1 VVIGAGQAGLSASD
15 HLRRLGIDHVS
26 STRRRRPFSPIPV
39 PLATPSCGGLGRR
52 RGMGSMPQG
61 RPCRQPGSPT
71 PQVPLWV
78 ANIAAR
84 FVSQGVHGGRLGL
97 SVLSSFKTLRS
108 DGMVVA
114 SYAMTSTL
122 RSGRLAGERER
133 GVVILPARPLSFTA
147 ANTYPSALQDT
158 WGRSEG
164 KGLVALI
171 LARSDRGYAGCC
183 MWTSENAPSRAACS
197 ADGPPGI
204 MARMNA
210 YSEDLR
216 MKIVE
221 ALRRGITKSE
231 AARSFGVSR
240 SSVKRY
246 VKLADED
253 RSLAPKKRPG
263 SKPKMDE
270 TARRLLDADMEERP
284 AATLFE
290 RREFLRQVAG
300 ISVSESTISRMLRRL
315 GWSRKKDQWQRESAT
330 NS

>member
-1 VVIGAGQAGLSASD
+1 
-15 HLRRLGIDHVS
+15 
-26 STRRRRPFSPIPV
+26 
-39 PLATPSCGGLGRR
+39 
-52 RGMGSMPQG
+52 
-61 RPCRQPGSPT
+61 
-71 PQVPLWV
+71 
-78 ANIAAR
+78 
-84 FVSQGVHGGRLGL
+84 
-97 SVLSSFKTLRS
+97 
-108 DGMVVA
+108 
-114 SYAMTSTL
+114 
-122 RSGRLAGERER
+122 
-133 GVVILPARPLSFTA
+133 
-147 ANTYPSALQDT
+147 
-158 WGRSEG
+158 
-164 KGLVALI
+164 
-171 LARSDRGYAGCC
+171 
-183 MWTSENAPSRAACS
+183 
-197 ADGPPGI
+197 